1 MINELTAEH
10 RHCDSLFAEVEAA
23 VNRNDFALAKAT
35 FAEFQNEMLSH
46 FDLEEQKLFPAF
58 EARTGM
64 TSGPTQVMRMEH
76 AQIRGLLREMEEA
89 IFRGE
94 QDNFFS
100 LSETLLIMTQQHNM
114 KEENVLYP
122 MCEMHL
128 GCDFLEQYAEPA
140 TISTP

>member
-1 MINELTAEH
+1 MIQELTAEH
-10 RHCDSLFAEVEAA
+10 RHCDDLFAEVESA
-23 VNRNDFALAKAT
+23 VNRKDFAGAKSL
-35 FAEFQNEMLSH
+35 FAEFQREMLAH
-46 FDLEEQKLFPAF
+46 FDLEEQRLFPAF

-64 TSGPTQVMRMEH
+64 TMGPTQVMRMEH
-76 AQIRGLLREMEEA
+76 AQIRSLLEEMGDA

-94 QDNFFS
+94 EENFFS

-128 GCDFLEQYAEPA
+128 GADFLNERLD
-140 TISTP
+140 TVSTP